1 MHGVESPV
9 NVLLVEDSADDIAAI
24 RRLAKGRRPPI
35 TLTVVHDGEEA
46 SAYLSGRGRRAGSE
60 ELPHLILLDMRLPG
74 IGGIEV
80 LQRIKRA
87 PDFCEV
93 PVVVLSGWDRDEDVR
108 EAQQLG
114 AHSYIVKPMTAQ
126 YFAWIARSIESY
138 RARLARMGK
147 ELP

>member
-1 MHGVESPV
+1 M

-24 RRLAKGRRPPI
+24 RRLAEGSRPPI

-46 SAYLSGRGRRAGSE
+46 SAYLSGRGRLGSD

-87 PDFCEV
+87 PDFCEI
-93 PVVVLSGWDRDEDVR
+93 PVVVLTGSDRDEDVR
-108 EAQQLG
+108 EAVQLG

-126 YFAWIARSIESY
+126 YFAWIARSIASY
-138 RARLARMGK
+138 RARLARIGK
-147 ELP
+147 ESP

>member
-1 MHGVESPV
+1 M

-24 RRLAKGRRPPI
+24 RRLAKGSQPPI
-35 TLTVVHDGEEA
+35 ALTVAHDGEEA
-46 SAYLSGRGRRAGSE
+46 SAYLSGRGRLGSD

-93 PVVVLSGWDRDEDVR
+93 PVVVLTGSDRDEDVR
-108 EAQQLG
+108 EALQLG

-126 YFAWIARSIESY
+126 YFAWIARSIASY
-138 RARLARMGK
+138 RARLARISS
-147 ELP
+147 ESP